1 MKKLL
6 ISLSSLIV
14 LLLSGCAT
22 RTATFSNI
30 KDVHVQER
38 NVVIIKDDYFHYIGV
53 INKIT
58 FLNKSTGKFEE
69 IFSKAHPYSGYVPQK
84 IKFVLQPGTYNIFYS
99 RKSYKGPW
107 AVGSGQVKLKAG
119 HEYRVNHGDCS
130 LYYAYKRICR
140 LYTDTIW
147 FEDLTTGDV
156 LSGCKWKHL
165 SDKTTS
171 FINEDGVACESIKK
185 D

>member
-6 ISLSSLIV
+6 IGLSVLSL
-14 LLLSGCAT
+14 LLLSGCAAT
-22 RTATFSNI
+22 RISFNNI
-30 KDVHVQER
+30 KNSPVHKE
-38 NVVIIKDDYFHYIGV
+38 NVAIIKDDYFHFPWTIK
-53 INKIT
+53 KIT
-58 FLNKSTGKFEE
+58 FLNKSTGRFEK
-69 IFSKAHPYSGYVPQK
+69 IFSRENTKPGYVYS
-84 IKFVLQPGTYNIFYS
+84 KFVLQPGIYNIMYS

-107 AVGSGQVKLKAG
+107 AVGSGEVKLKAG

-130 LYYAYKRICR
+130 LYNAYKRICR